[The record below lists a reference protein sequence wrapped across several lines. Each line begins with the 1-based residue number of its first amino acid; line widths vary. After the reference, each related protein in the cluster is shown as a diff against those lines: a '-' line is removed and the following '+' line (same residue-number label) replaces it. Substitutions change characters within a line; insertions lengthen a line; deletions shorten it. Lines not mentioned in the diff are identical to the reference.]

1 MAHPS
6 KRKGDRIERQ
16 IIAAHI
22 TEGVHAERVDAR
34 LGQFAASK
42 SHDID
47 VYPRGKECPPICAEV
62 KARKDGSGFAQRW
75 NGWLG
80 ENDALFLRR
89 DRCGAL
95 SSSCRGIPGSDLMR
109 GQE

>member
-47 VYPRGKECPPICAEV
+47 VYPRGKEYPPICAEV
-62 KARKDGSGFAQRW
+62 KARKDGKGFATLE
-75 NGWLG
+75 GWLG
-80 ENDALFLRR
+80 DNDALFLRR
-89 DRCGAL
+89 DRLDPIVVVPWDIWIG
-95 SSSCRGIPGSDLMR
+95 LMR
-109 GQE
+109 GQK

>member
-1 MAHPS
+1 MVHPS

-62 KARKDGSGFAQRW
+62 KARKDGSGFAQLER
-75 NGWLG
+75 WLG

-89 DRCGAL
+89 DNAEP
-95 SSSCRGIPGSDLMR
+95 IVVVPWDTWIDLMR